1 MSQPGPDALL
11 AFSRAK
17 LGGRPAERRAR
28 RTRRQTAQVLG
39 TVRLFTGF
47 SHRHLDRLARET
59 DEQVFEPGQRIVQ
72 EGERGETLYVVLAG
86 EAKVVRGRRTV
97 ARMYPGDV
105 FGELSALDGGPRTA
119 SITAVTRVEV
129 LRLFRHTLMGMLER
143 EPELSFKLL
152 DVIVRRFRQLRHP
165 VFG

>member
-1 MSQPGPDALL
+1 
-11 AFSRAK
+11 
-17 LGGRPAERRAR
+17 
-28 RTRRQTAQVLG
+28 
-39 TVRLFTGF
+39 
-47 SHRHLDRLARET
+47 
-59 DEQVFEPGQRIVQ
+59 
-72 EGERGETLYVVLAG
+72 
-86 EAKVVRGRRTV
+86 
-97 ARMYPGDV
+97 MYPGDV

>member
-11 AFSRAK
+11 AFTRTK
-17 LGGRPAERRAR
+17 LGASPPERRAR

-39 TVRLFTGF
+39 TVPLFAGF
-47 SHRHLDRLARET
+47 SHRHLERLARET
-59 DEQVFEPGQRIVQ
+59 DEQVFEPGQHIVE
-72 EGERGETLYVVLAG
+72 EGQRGETLYVVLSG

-152 DVIVRRFRQLRHP
+152 NVIVRRFRQQRHP